1 MYRLVLRAGLEAC
14 SPTRCPAQPCL
25 EGISSQTYVCCSLLL
40 SRRMSENHELWI
52 MSCEERK
59 KKYKYSK
66 LKKKK
71 KNKQNL
77 RHTELQVTKGIFSDK
92 WAFKLCHK
100 IRPVPDINPSKAFL
114 AKVSVCG
121 AILTFA

>member
-1 MYRLVLRAGLEAC
+1 MQKG
-14 SPTRCPAQPCL
+14 
-25 EGISSQTYVCCSLLL
+25 
-40 SRRMSENHELWI
+40 
-52 MSCEERK
+52 K
-59 KKYKYSK
+59 KIYSK
-66 LKKKK
+66 LKKTQQ
-71 KNKQNL
+71 NKQNL

-114 AKVSVCG
+114 AKVSICG